1 MRGRIRR
8 LACLSLATASGL
20 LEPGGSRIV
29 GSCLVA
35 RRGNLLR
42 LERQSEPGNVQS
54 EWDLDKQCAPDYAGT
69 IAGMARSALEGR
81 TGPQKILLL
90 GLGGG
95 TMAADLLI
103 NPVDWRI
110 NITAVESDADV
121 AAAAR
126 EVFFPSMF
134 ASSPGAADSKLSVA
148 IGDALELVE
157 QPAELLVDG
166 EGFDVIIEDFAYE
179 QPSLL
184 KPPFWRA
191 LHKLAVP
198 DGTLLVNTLFDEREQ
213 MDSLAKDL
221 AIGGWTDVKQTVDR
235 GLQLEPGEAP
245 TTDPKDWRP
254 RDNMILEARAS

>member
-1 MRGRIRR
+1 
-8 LACLSLATASGL
+8 
-20 LEPGGSRIV
+20 
-29 GSCLVA
+29 
-35 RRGNLLR
+35 
-42 LERQSEPGNVQS
+42 
-54 EWDLDKQCAPDYAGT
+54 
-69 IAGMARSALEGR
+69 
-81 TGPQKILLL
+81 
-90 GLGGG
+90 
-95 TMAADLLI
+95 MAADLLI

-110 NITAVESDADV
+110 NVTAIESDADV

-134 ASSPGAADSKLSVA
+134 ATSPGAESKLSVA

-157 QPAELLVDG
+157 KPAELLVDG

-213 MDSLAKDL
+213 MEHLAKDL
-221 AIGGWTDVKQTVDR
+221 AIAGWKDVKQTVD
-235 GLQLEPGEAP
+235 
-245 TTDPKDWRP
+245 
-254 RDNMILEARAS
+254 